1 MGPQL
6 PLQKRPKIENK
17 RQAIKAETYSSSFA
31 YSSLNKVAVQTHMA
45 IILQES
51 IKLHSIRECGKWLA
65 GWQGFGKIRT
75 SSVTFFSLILEVRV
89 YYNRK

>member
-31 YSSLNKVAVQTHMA
+31 YSSLNKVGVQTHMA
-45 IILQES
+45 IILQEL
-51 IKLHSIRECGKWLA
+51 IKLHSIRECVNGSR
-65 GWQGFGKIRT
+65 GG
-75 SSVTFFSLILEVRV
+75 RV
-89 YYNRK
+89 SEKSGLLL

>member
-6 PLQKRPKIENK
+6 PLQKRPKIENE
-17 RQAIKAETYSSSFA
+17 RQAIKAATYSSSFA
-31 YSSLNKVAVQTHMA
+31 YSSSNKVAVQTHMA

-51 IKLHSIRECGKWLA
+51 IKLHSIRECGKWLT

-75 SSVTFFSLILEVRV
+75 SSVTFFSLILEKRV